1 MWLRRKHS
9 EKFARKKNF
18 KGSHQLNSAFKSRF
32 RMSEIYLLVALIF
45 ICAVAFR
52 LVISCCIAQ
61 YCKTQRLKKTGFQPS
76 SSFLWENECNNSAG
90 VQSDISIFIIENRLE
105 SSGNVC
111 NKLPTF
117 EECLAKETP
126 PPSYEDAL
134 KLAALT
140 NVKM

>member
-1 MWLRRKHS
+1 
-9 EKFARKKNF
+9 
-18 KGSHQLNSAFKSRF
+18 
-32 RMSEIYLLVALIF
+32 MSEIYLLVALIF

-52 LVISCCIAQ
+52 LFISCCIAQ
-61 YCKTQRLKKTGFQPS
+61 YCKTQRLKKTVFQP
-76 SSFLWENECNNSAG
+76 FFWENECNETSG
-90 VQSDISIFIIENRLE
+90 PSDISIYIIENQLE

-134 KLAALT
+134 KLAALK